1 MKIVLVHGA
10 GGTPTTW
17 SEVAPRLLAAGHEV
31 VAVTNPMRSLTGDVA
46 NTSAAIDAMVGMT
59 DCTEPRRAGA
69 ADGRDREGQEGIPSQ
84 HGMTDCTESRRAGAA
99 DGREGEEGMPGRLS
113 PVLLVG
119 HSYGGAVITNAG
131 RHPAV
136 VGLVYVAA
144 FGPDEGETVNQIVER
159 YPPAEV
165 AKYMRRGPNGEWAS
179 EHTDEYWAEVG
190 WDLTAAQRDT
200 FHAGARASENAIFT
214 QPTGRPAWRTLPS
227 WYLVAQQDRTLRP
240 EIQRD
245 MAARMDATVTQT
257 PGSHFTPLVRPA
269 EVVALIEQ
277 ATGHLATT
285 AC

>member
-46 NTSAAIDAMVGMT
+46 NTSAAIDAMVG
-59 DCTEPRRAGA
+59 A
-69 ADGRDREGQEGIPSQ
+69 ADGRDREGQEGMPSQ
-84 HGMTDCTESRRAGAA
+84 HGMTDCTEPRRAGTA

-285 AC
+285 EC